1 MMPYFIFNNINSLD
15 MGIVVNKLP
24 PIVKAEKNI
33 EKIEVIG
40 RNGFLTQNYGTYKGT
55 VRSIECTL
63 VEGTKIDEVIAWLD
77 GYGDLI
83 VSNRPDRT
91 YKATIIN
98 QIPLSQVIPQ
108 IHEFIIQFDCQP
120 FGYSLNDSP
129 IMKITENNVIR
140 NSKVIHPLNTL
151 NYTGG
156 NLIEPNKLATINEN
170 NFIEIFNPGTVE
182 STPVITIWGY
192 GSIDLNINDNI
203 INLTNVANNITID
216 SEIMDCYRDGQLFNN
231 YMKGE
236 FPIFKVGINKIS
248 WMGNVQRF
256 EIKPNWRWL

>member
-1 MMPYFIFNNINSLD
+1 MVPYFIFNNINSLD

-55 VRSIECTL
+55 VKSIECTL
-63 VEGTKIDEVIAWLD
+63 MEDSKIDEVMAWLD
-77 GYGDLI
+77 GYGDLT
-83 VSNRPDRT
+83 VSNQLDRT

-120 FGYSLNDSP
+120 FGYSLNNNP
-129 IMKITENNVIR
+129 ITKITGNN
-140 NSKVIHPLNTL
+140 
-151 NYTGG
+151 
-156 NLIEPNKLATINEN
+156 AMTINEN
-170 NFIEIFNPGTVE
+170 NFIEIFNPCTVE
-182 STPVITIWGY
+182 SAPVITIWGY

-203 INLTNVANNITID
+203 INLTNIANHITID
-216 SEIMDCYRDGQLFNN
+216 SEIMDCYRDGQLMNN
-231 YMKGE
+231 YMKGN
-236 FPIFKVGINKIS
+236 FPTFKVGINKIS
-248 WMGNVQRF
+248 WIGNIQKL